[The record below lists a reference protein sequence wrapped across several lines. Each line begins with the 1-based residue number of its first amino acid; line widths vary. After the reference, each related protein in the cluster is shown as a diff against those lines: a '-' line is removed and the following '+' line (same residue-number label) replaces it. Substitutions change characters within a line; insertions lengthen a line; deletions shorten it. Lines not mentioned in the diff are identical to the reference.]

1 MLPFREG
8 IRAGADLIMT
18 AHIALP
24 NVTGSDVPS
33 TLSRMILTEKLRG
46 ELGFDGVIITD
57 ALAMAAI
64 TDRFDSAEA
73 AVRSIEAGADIVLMP
88 LHYQQAFDG
97 VVRAVEEGRLTEERI
112 DASAARVQTLRER
125 KKHLQSI

>member
-1 MLPFREG
+1 MAFSQKSEMSWRCGRVL
-8 IRAGADLIMT
+8 
-18 AHIALP
+18 
-24 NVTGSDVPS
+24 SC
-33 TLSRMILTEKLRG
+33 LSR
-46 ELGFDGVIITD
+46 
-57 ALAMAAI
+57 A
-64 TDRFDSAEA
+64 AEA

-112 DASAARVQTLRER
+112 DASVARVQTLRER